1 MVSDGDWQ
9 ILTDKHKKRLG
20 TETKGDSLKSSDY
33 KLMGITKTSILKLS
47 LVAHDR
53 SQVCTG
59 PHDRSQVCTG
69 PMTGAGVP
77 RPHLVWPSLLR
88 HLPSLCKES
97 STNRHLGRADAS
109 FLTAGPV

>member
-9 ILTDKHKKRLG
+9 VLTDKHKKRLG

-33 KLMGITKTSILKLS
+33 KLIGITKTSLLELS

-59 PHDRSQVCTG
+59 PMAGARCAQV
-69 PMTGAGVP
+69 PMT
-77 RPHLVWPSLLR
+77 
-88 HLPSLCKES
+88 
-97 STNRHLGRADAS
+97 RARYAQ
-109 FLTAGPV
+109 AP